1 MSEFANTF
9 LLQRKYDI
17 IFLNIFQSFL
27 MSNKSSSFSVVKKYV
42 GLRLNQIKSTYLYL
56 MIPTYVAHTNAG
68 L

>member
-9 LLQRKYDI
+9 LLQQKYDI

>member
-9 LLQRKYDI
+9 LLQQKYDI

-56 MIPTYVAHTNAG
+56 IIPTYIAHTNAG